1 MYKIELNNNNIQNS
15 KIQKIINSL
24 TPEKLI
30 SEYWE
35 VDAHKIWNEFSVW
48 KNNCFKANK
57 SVSVLIE
64 NFLNWWELNVSEE
77 LKELFY
83 YIWDLAK
90 NYREY
95 SPERLKDM
103 ENVSNRLNLLFNKK
117 NKSFSNYCATNNI
130 TINNSTTNF
139 IKSLFEIFYNSF
151 IEENSK
157 ETFIDIVLLENED
170 RIKEIFLNFTKT
182 YSWIDFNWFSKKIQE
197 TFIETIIVITE
208 YLRVDK
214 INSSEIKQQLSNTK
228 SEVEAII

>member
-95 SPERLKDM
+95 SPERLKDR
-103 ENVSNRLNLLFNKK
+103 ENISNRLKLLLNKK
-117 NKSFSNYCATNNI
+117 SKSFNNYCVINNI
-130 TINNSTTNF
+130 TDNDSSSNF
-139 IKSLFEIFYNSF
+139 LKTLFKIFYDYY
-151 IEENSK
+151 EEIYSK
-157 ETFIDIVLLENED
+157 DKFLDIILLDDYEI
-170 RIKEIFLNFTKT
+170 IKKEFLNFAKT
-182 YSWIDFNWFSKKIQE
+182 NSSIDFDWFSKSTQDE
-197 TFIETIIVITE
+197 FIKTIIFSVE
-208 YLRVDK
+208 YLKIDK
-214 INSSEIKQQLSNTK
+214 IESNKVKKQLSQTK
-228 SEVEAII
+228 SRVNALI